1 MNMVMVEVKGKINW
15 NFNLFKF
22 DGIRTQAGV
31 QRLQG
36 KQP

>member
-1 MNMVMVEVKGKINW
+1 MVKVEVKGRINL
-15 NFNLFKF
+15 NFDRFKF

>member
-1 MNMVMVEVKGKINW
+1 MVKVEVRGKINL

-22 DGIRTQAGV
+22 DGMRMQAGV